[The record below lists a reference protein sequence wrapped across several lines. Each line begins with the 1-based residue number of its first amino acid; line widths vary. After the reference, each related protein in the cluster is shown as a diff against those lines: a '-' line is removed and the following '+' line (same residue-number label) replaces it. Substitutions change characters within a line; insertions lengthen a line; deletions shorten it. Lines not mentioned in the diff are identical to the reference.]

1 MTWLEMVHAEAAKV
15 GRTVTDEQAN
25 AILWNHTGFPSF
37 FLGDS
42 AVDYFTNQVRE
53 FFAGKRHCCACGD
66 SVDVDGIGGD
76 CLLCAPCKED
86 IENGHAT

>member
-37 FLGDS
+37 FLGDD
-42 AVDYFTNQVRE
+42 ATAYFTNQVRD
-53 FFAGKRHCCACGD
+53 FFAGKRNCESCGADMVSTDGSIACVMCDACKAELEKG
-66 SVDVDGIGGD
+66 
-76 CLLCAPCKED
+76 CAP
-86 IENGHAT
+86 

>member
-15 GRTVTDEQAN
+15 GRAITDEEAN

-53 FFAGKRHCCACGD
+53 FFAGKRNCEACGAD
-66 SVDVDGIGGD
+66 MMSTDGSIA
-76 CLLCAPCKED
+76 CVLCDACKT
-86 IENGHAT
+86 NMGANLSC